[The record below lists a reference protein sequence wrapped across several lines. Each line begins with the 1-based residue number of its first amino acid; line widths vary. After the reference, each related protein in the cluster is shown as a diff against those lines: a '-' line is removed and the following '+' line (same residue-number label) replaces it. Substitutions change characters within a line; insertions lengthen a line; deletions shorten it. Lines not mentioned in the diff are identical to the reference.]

1 MAEFRMTI
9 ENMWS
14 NDGTFETIAARPE
27 QLTPTKVKGRSNLP
41 EISAF
46 KLLKFGN
53 IVARLIC
60 HISVI
65 IIFMKFQ
72 VSHMMCLEGLR
83 WKFS

>member
-46 KLLKFGN
+46 KLLKYCG
-53 IVARLIC
+53 
-60 HISVI
+60 
-65 IIFMKFQ
+65 
-72 VSHMMCLEGLR
+72 
-83 WKFS
+83 